1 MSAELRPIPGPGAL
15 GGGRRRFFELLALM
29 AGYEFKR
36 TYYGTVLG
44 YLWSLLRPFILF
56 GILLLVFTRIFRVG
70 AGIENYEVMLLLNVV
85 LFGFFQEA
93 TTNATPAMVRQE
105 RIVRKTQFPRLVI
118 PLAHVVTGLMNLGMN
133 MIAVVVFALAF
144 GVEPGWGW
152 LPFLLLVALL
162 ALITAAAAS
171 FLCAAYVRHR
181 DTLIIWSVLAMALF
195 YGSAVLYPIEI
206 VEAGLADILLVN
218 PLTLI
223 FVQAREWFVDPGA
236 PGIFDVAEAWQVA
249 SAGAIVVALCAAAAV
264 VFSREARRAAEDL

>member
-56 GILLLVFTRIFRVG
+56 GILLVVFTRIFRVG
-70 AGIENYEVMLLLNVV
+70 AGIENYEVMLLVNIV

-93 TTNATPAMVRQE
+93 TTNAAPAMVRQE

-162 ALITAAAAS
+162 TLITAAAAS
-171 FLCAAYVRHR
+171 FLAAAYVRHR
-181 DTLIIWSVLAMALF
+181 DTLIMWSVLATGLF

-206 VEAGLADILLVN
+206 VESDLADVLLVN

-223 FVQAREWFVDPGA
+223 FIQAREWFVDPGA
-236 PGIFDVAEAWQVA
+236 PGVFEVAEWWQVA
-249 SAGAIVVALCAAAAV
+249 SAGAIVVALGAAAAIL
-264 VFSREARRAAEDL
+264 FSREARRAAEDL